1 MSQTQICETGQVD
14 GWHDFCILL
23 NSISAISERWDGDNG
38 DNVQWNS
45 IYTGF
50 HKKNFASN
58 RIRTQ
63 ARRREDTMM
72 WIWVK

>member
-1 MSQTQICETGQVD
+1 MTR
-14 GWHDFCILL
+14 LL
-23 NSISAISERWDGDNG
+23 HPFNSISAISERWGGDYG

-50 HKKNFASN
+50 YKKHFASN
-58 RIRTQ
+58 WIQTQ
-63 ARRREDTMM
+63 ARKREDMIM

>member
-1 MSQTQICETGQVD
+1 MTQ
-14 GWHDFCILL
+14 FLRLL
-23 NSISAISERWDGDNG
+23 NSISVISERWDGDNG

-50 HKKNFASN
+50 HKKNSAFSW
-58 RIRTQ
+58 IRTQ
-63 ARRREDTMM
+63 AREIEEMIK